1 MKIDNL
7 DLKILKHLQEDAR
20 LSFRK
25 LGKKLGVPHTT
36 VFTRAE
42 RLVKRGV
49 INRFA
54 AILHPH
60 ELGLQMGFIIID
72 APPSASKQIAQ
83 KLAGFNEARKVF
95 RTFDGK
101 VIAKIVVPNEG
112 THEGFEDFLTR
123 LNEPSLTVY
132 SVHDVAKFDNAI
144 HPSLLKTLDI
154 YRDKPD

>member
-49 INRFA
+49 INKFA

-60 ELGLQMGFIIID
+60 ELGLQTGFIIID
-72 APPSASKQIAQ
+72 APPSESKQIAQ
-83 KLAGFNEARKVF
+83 KVAGFNEARKVF

-101 VIAKIVVPNEG
+101 VIAKIVVPNHG

-123 LNEPSLTVY
+123 LNEPALRAY
-132 SVHDVAKFDNAI
+132 SIHDVVKYDNAI

>member
-7 DLKILKHLQEDAR
+7 DLEILKHLQEDAR

-42 RLVKRGV
+42 RLVKKKV
-49 INRFA
+49 INKFA

-60 ELGLQMGFIIID
+60 ELGLQMGFVIID
-72 APPSASKQIAQ
+72 APPSESKRVAQ
-83 KLAGFNEARKVF
+83 KLASFNEARKVF

-101 VIAKIVVPNEG
+101 VIAKVVVPNPG
-112 THEGFEDFLTR
+112 THEGFEEFLTR
-123 LNEPSLTVY
+123 LGEFPFTAY
-132 SVHDVAKFDNAI
+132 SVHDVVKYDNAI
-144 HPSLLKTLDI
+144 HSDLLKTLEI
-154 YRDKPD
+154 YKEK